1 LFFAGVI
8 FSEALRRAKETAQ
21 PLASNL
27 SGAVV
32 GGMLE
37 YGSILWGIKSL
48 YLIAAVVYI
57 GAWISSRFQNE

>member
-1 LFFAGVI
+1 
-8 FSEALRRAKETAQ
+8 
-21 PLASNL
+21 
-27 SGAVV
+27 
-32 GGMLE
+32 MLE